1 MHDALAVGAVIDRSL
16 LKTQDMRV
24 DIETDGKFTRGET
37 VGNRGNAVDRIV
49 PKGDRLETI
58 GVDTV
63 LPNVH
68 VAVGVDSSRFIELLV
83 RRLSGK

>member
-1 MHDALAVGAVIDRSL
+1 L
-16 LKTQDMRV
+16 RV

-63 LPNVH
+63 QPNVH
-68 VAVGVDSSRFIELLV
+68 VAVGVDSSRFIDLLV
-83 RRLSGK
+83 SRLSGK